1 METIYIVLAAVLAAL
16 LVAAGLGAVTR
27 APAVVT
33 NMNRVGI
40 PKKAYLPLALC
51 EFAGA
56 AGLVI
61 GIWWPP
67 LGVAASIGLVLYFL
81 LAIGQHVRKGDVKG
95 SPPAGLI
102 LVIAVAALVVRLASL

>member
-1 METIYIVLAAVLAAL
+1 METTYNVVAAVLAAL
-16 LVAAGLGAVTR
+16 LVAAGLGAIVR

-33 NMNRVGI
+33 NMTRVGV
-40 PKKAYLPLALC
+40 PEKAYLPLALC

-67 LGVAASIGLVLYFL
+67 LGVAASIGLVLYFV
-81 LAIGQHVRKGDVKG
+81 LAIGQHVRTGDVKG
-95 SPPAGLI
+95 SPPAGLL
-102 LVIAVAALVVRLASL
+102 LVMAVAALVVRLASL